1 MPQQIVIAEQL
12 RIAAV
17 LNDDRVDELVVAQGR
32 YQIGDVYLGR
42 VENVLP
48 GIDAAF
54 VNIGESEKNGFIH
67 VTDLGPLRLRKGA
80 AAITE
85 LLEPRQ
91 KVLVQV
97 MKEPTGTK
105 GPRLTGNLTL
115 PGRFLVLQ
123 PQGQGVSI
131 SRRISGENER
141 NRLRALGVLIKPP
154 GAGLLVRTEAEGV
167 SEDQLIDDLET
178 LLRQWE
184 GIQEAAETA
193 TPPVL
198 LNRDEDFI
206 HRVLRDLY
214 SPDVWRVVVDTP
226 AAVARVNAFLGA
238 DQANLLVEHSV
249 DGGDVLEQYR
259 VNAAIRDAL
268 KPRVDLPSGG
278 YVIIEP
284 TEALTV
290 IDVNSGSFTRSASS
304 RETVLWTNCEA
315 AAEIARQLKLRNIGG
330 VVIID
335 FIDME
340 SRRDQLM
347 LLEHFTQS
355 VQDDAA
361 RPQIAQLT
369 ELGLVELTRKR
380 QGQNIYELFGRACPS
395 CGGLGHVAV
404 LPGKDTLQPLATVT
418 GLVRSAASARAEVPS
433 PNGAEPSSGR
443 RRGGR
448 GGRGGRGA
456 SDVSETAAAVP
467 FVADSQEAA
476 PASAPE
482 PVQGGSSADSG
493 GGGSLSRRQDPDLVA
508 VSMDADQEL
517 VYGWMGLS
525 PALLLDPP
533 PTGENLVVRVVR
545 PGEDGDAVLEAARQ
559 QLAASGSRRRR
570 RGGRGGSGAE
580 AAPASGRSGP
590 EAPTPRR
597 EIEAP
602 SRYRQDSPD
611 DDTQTRLVE
620 ITPLPETFGESAAL
634 MITVIES
641 SVMQIPVSEV
651 SSPAS
656 GRVVRSQP
664 RGRQARREDDGA
676 VAVVEAPSAAP
687 PAPEVE
693 EADSSAE
700 PRRRRRRSSAS
711 V

>member
-32 YQIGDVYLGR
+32 YQIGDVYLGT

-54 VNIGESEKNGFIH
+54 VNIGEGEKNGFIH
-67 VTDLGPLRLRKGA
+67 VTDLGPLRLKKGTVG
-80 AAITE
+80 ITE

-123 PQGQGVSI
+123 PHGQGVNI
-131 SRRISGENER
+131 SRRIDSENER

-167 SEDQLIDDLET
+167 SEELLIDDLEN

-184 GIQEAAETA
+184 GIQLAAESA
-193 TPPVL
+193 SPPVL

-214 SPDVWRVVVDTP
+214 SPDVVRVAVDS
-226 AAVARVNAFLGA
+226 AEAVARVNAFLGA
-238 DQANLLVEHSV
+238 DQANLLVEHHRESNEI
-249 DGGDVLEQYR
+249 LEHHK

-290 IDVNSGSFTRSASS
+290 IDVNSGSFTRSANA

-315 AAEIARQLKLRNIGG
+315 AVEIARQLKLRNIGG

-340 SRRDQLM
+340 SRRDQLQ
-347 LLEHFTQS
+347 LLEHFTQAAR
-355 VQDDAA
+355 DDTA

-404 LPGKDTLQPLATVT
+404 LPGKDTLQPLATLT
-418 GLVRSAASARAEVPS
+418 GLVRSAASARAEVLSPS
-433 PNGAEPSSGR
+433 AATESSTRR

-448 GGRGGRGA
+448 GGRGSSDSYDAGA
-456 SDVSETAAAVP
+456 NPLSTSAFSSSNEFAVVPIITSLESSSNGGNTNGGYGHGGHSNAAGSD
-467 FVADSQEAA
+467 
-476 PASAPE
+476 
-482 PVQGGSSADSG
+482 
-493 GGGSLSRRQDPDLVA
+493 GGGSRRPEPDLVL
-508 VSMDADQEL
+508 VPMDPEQEL
-517 VYGWMGLS
+517 VYGWLGLN
-525 PALLLDPP
+525 PALLLDPVP
-533 PTGENLVVRVVR
+533 STDNLVVRVVR
-545 PGEDGDAVLEAARQ
+545 PGDDAEAVLEEARQ
-559 QLAASGSRRRR
+559 QLSAGGPRRRR
-570 RGGRGGSGAE
+570 RQRGGGDGAGTQGRDGAAELFSGGERAFEAE
-580 AAPASGRSGP
+580 RGASPA
-590 EAPTPRR
+590 T
-597 EIEAP
+597 
-602 SRYRQDSPD
+602 
-611 DDTQTRLVE
+611 LVE
-620 ITPLPETFGESAAL
+620 ITPLPVTNFEPSSAYGAADSNL
-634 MITVIES
+634 AAVGLATVVIEPTPAQS
-641 SVMQIPVSEV
+641 SVVVSNGAPAPTRRATTKVDPADE
-651 SSPAS
+651 PAS
-656 GRVVRSQP
+656 
-664 RGRQARREDDGA
+664 
-676 VAVVEAPSAAP
+676 
-687 PAPEVE
+687 VE
-693 EADSSAE
+693 EAADGE
-700 PRRRRRRSSAS
+700 PRRRRRRSSAAR
-711 V
+711 

>member
-17 LNDDRVDELVVAQGR
+17 LNDERVDELVVAQGR
-32 YQIGDVYLGR
+32 YQIGDVYLGT

-67 VTDLGPLRLRKGA
+67 ITDLGPLRLKKGGA
-80 AAITE
+80 GITE

-123 PQGQGVSI
+123 PHGQGVNI
-131 SRRISGENER
+131 SRRINGESER

-154 GAGLLVRTEAEGV
+154 GAGLLIRTEAEGV
-167 SEDQLIDDLET
+167 SEELLIDDLEA

-184 GIQEAAETA
+184 GIQTAAETA
-193 TPPVL
+193 NPPVL

-214 SPDVWRVVVDTP
+214 SPEVVRVVVDGVD
-226 AAVARVNAFLGA
+226 AVARVNAFLGP
-238 DQANLLVEHSV
+238 DQANLLVEHHNESSEL
-249 DGGDVLEQYR
+249 LEHYR

-290 IDVNSGSFTRSASS
+290 IDVNSGSFTRSANA

-315 AAEIARQLKLRNIGG
+315 AVEIARQLKLRNIGG

-340 SRRDQLM
+340 SRRDQLQV
-347 LLEHFTQS
+347 LESFTAA
-355 VQDDAA
+355 VRDDAA

-404 LPGKDTLQPLATVT
+404 LPGKDTLQPLATLT
-418 GLVRSAASARAEVPS
+418 GLVRSVASARAEVLTPGG
-433 PNGAEPSSGR
+433 GADGSSRR

-448 GGRGGRGA
+448 GGRGGGE
-456 SDVSETAAAVP
+456 VGEET
-467 FVADSQEAA
+467 
-476 PASAPE
+476 
-482 PVQGGSSADSG
+482 GGSSELSTPTDETGRSSEGLAAATESP
-493 GGGSLSRRQDPDLVA
+493 SRRQDPELVA
-508 VSMDADQEL
+508 VPMEADQEL
-517 VYGWMGLS
+517 VFGWMGLN
-525 PALLLDPP
+525 PALLLDQPGQP
-533 PTGENLVVRVVR
+533 LDNLMVRVIR
-545 PGEDGDAVLEAARQ
+545 PGEDAEAVLEEARQ
-559 QLAASGSRRRR
+559 QLAASGGRRRR
-570 RGGRGGSGAE
+570 RGRGGAGAAE
-580 AAPASGRSGP
+580 TSSASNSVQVPRGAAP
-590 EAPTPRR
+590 
-597 EIEAP
+597 
-602 SRYRQDSPD
+602 
-611 DDTQTRLVE
+611 VE
-620 ITPLPETFGESAAL
+620 ITPLPEPSEFAQVQEPLSMVVGMAREETRPPSA
-634 MITVIES
+634 
-641 SVMQIPVSEV
+641 P
-651 SSPAS
+651 
-656 GRVVRSQP
+656 
-664 RGRQARREDDGA
+664 
-676 VAVVEAPSAAP
+676 AAP
-687 PAPEVE
+687 PSAPVAVAAIQ
-693 EADSSAE
+693 EAAADQEDDSGE
-700 PRRRRRRSSAS
+700 PRRRRRRSSAT

>member
-17 LNDDRVDELVVAQGR
+17 LNDERVDELVVAQGR
-32 YQIGDVYLGR
+32 YQIGDVYLGT

-67 VTDLGPLRLRKGA
+67 ITDLGPLRLKKGGA
-80 AAITE
+80 GITE

-123 PQGQGVSI
+123 PQGQGVNI
-131 SRRISGENER
+131 SRRINGESER

-154 GAGLLVRTEAEGV
+154 GAGLLIRTEAEGV
-167 SEDQLIDDLET
+167 SEDLLIDDLEA

-184 GIQEAAETA
+184 SIQTAAESA
-193 TPPVL
+193 SPPVL

-214 SPDVWRVVVDTP
+214 SPEVVRVVVDG
-226 AAVARVNAFLGA
+226 ADAVARVNAFLGP
-238 DQANLLVEHSV
+238 DQANLLVEHHNESA
-249 DGGDVLEQYR
+249 DLLEHYR

-290 IDVNSGSFTRSASS
+290 IDVNSGSFTRSANA

-315 AAEIARQLKLRNIGG
+315 AVEIARQLKLRNIGG

-340 SRRDQLM
+340 SRRDQLQV
-347 LLEHFTQS
+347 LESFTAA
-355 VQDDAA
+355 VRDDAA

-404 LPGKDTLQPLATVT
+404 LPGKDTLQPLATLT
-418 GLVRSAASARAEVPS
+418 GLVRSVASARAEVLSPGGGADGPS
-433 PNGAEPSSGR
+433 RR

-448 GGRGGRGA
+448 GGRGAGEGTDDAGLGTEHTPSAYEPGRG
-456 SDVSETAAAVP
+456 SEVLAAAT
-467 FVADSQEAA
+467 EA
-476 PASAPE
+476 P
-482 PVQGGSSADSG
+482 
-493 GGGSLSRRQDPDLVA
+493 SRRQEPELVA
-508 VSMDADQEL
+508 VPMEPDQEL
-517 VYGWMGLS
+517 VFGWMGLN
-525 PALLLDPP
+525 PALLLDQP
-533 PTGENLVVRVVR
+533 GQALDQVVVRVIR
-545 PGEDGDAVLEAARQ
+545 PGEDAEAVLDEARQ
-559 QLAASGSRRRR
+559 QLAAAGGRRRR
-570 RGGRGGSGAE
+570 RGRGGAE
-580 AAPASGRSGP
+580 AGPGAPGANAADPGP
-590 EAPTPRR
+590 SHGVA
-597 EIEAP
+597 AV
-602 SRYRQDSPD
+602 D
-611 DDTQTRLVE
+611 
-620 ITPLPETFGESAAL
+620 ITPLPE
-634 MITVIES
+634 
-641 SVMQIPVSEV
+641 P
-651 SSPAS
+651 SPYGQAPEPLS
-656 GRVVRSQP
+656 MVLGVAREETPQRDRQPVRSVGLPAAEPPSPEAQP
-664 RGRQARREDDGA
+664 STDGA
-676 VAVVEAPSAAP
+676 ADQ
-687 PAPEVE
+687 E
-693 EADSSAE
+693 EEDSGE
-700 PRRRRRRSSAS
+700 PRRRRRSSATA
-711 V
+711 